1 MAFTPSDVANLL
13 RLVQGQ
19 PVPGAVTGIRTLSGQ
34 GNNLLN
40 PTWGMAN
47 TTFRRVTAAR
57 YGGQSRV
64 TDPVS
69 GIATVQNLDVNPLF
83 QGLDPRAI
91 SNVVGVQEATT
102 PKQAVNHLWVAF
114 GQYVDHGFDFV
125 EKGGSGTLEI
135 GGPGV
140 NRATDN
146 PADLTRATVTGFD
159 ASGIPLHRNKT
170 AQFVDQNQAY
180 GSIELVGTFLR
191 ETTGNGSVGA
201 RLASGAVDPSNPSMR
216 LLPTLRK
223 LILDHWANNTRFNSN
238 GLNTT
243 FRAYY
248 PGLVSATGVINEAMV
263 PGLFRNFM
271 GSDQPLLLDLN
282 PFISPLDHI
291 VAGDGRVNENITL
304 TGIHTVWARNHNF
317 HVESLLASGFTG
329 TAEELYQAAK
339 IVNETEYQR
348 VLFTDYTDALLGGMK
363 GSGQHGWSGYNPNA
377 DVGISHEFAANAF
390 RFGHSGVPE
399 LVRLITPAGSSQE
412 VRLFDVF
419 LNPTSKGQF
428 TGPLPAGYVP
438 QPGYS
443 EHGVATIL
451 RGIANQA
458 SERIDAQVV
467 NALRNDLVRN
477 PADLF
482 SFNVQRG
489 RDLGLGSLNQL
500 RIQLSASTDP
510 YVREAVERAG
520 GPLTPYTSWE
530 NFQDRNGLSNAD
542 ITKLRR
548 AYPDLV
554 LQPAE
559 ILPFRRA
566 NPEITLVNGNTVKGI
581 DRLDGWV
588 GGLSEKHINGGVVG
602 QTYWVIL
609 HQTFDKLQEADRFYY
624 LDRTK
629 GFDFYKD
636 ATLADI
642 FQRNTGVHFSESI
655 FFTPTDL
662 VAPTVVS
669 QAPAARA
676 TQVDPNANLTLTFS
690 EAIKRGLGS
699 IELRTAAGVLVE
711 TFANTSPRVT
721 ITGSTLMVDP
731 TRALAGNTSYRLILS
746 SGAVTDLSG
755 NGQGAYTAP
764 AFTTA
769 SVGVTLVGDT
779 NANTLTG
786 GALND
791 ILRGLGGADT
801 LQGMAGNDSID
812 GGAGNDVLGGGAGA
826 DMLTGGLDRD
836 TFVLNAAGGASNTPG
851 FAGTDVITDFLRG
864 TDRLALSRATY
875 AGFGMATAVAANQL
889 LVGNFAGRTGFVSTE
904 TVNTRLIY
912 DTASGN
918 LWHDANGNLA
928 GGFTQIAVL
937 RNGLN
942 PLTTLSTTDLTLIA

>member
-1 MAFTPSDVANLL
+1 
-13 RLVQGQ
+13 
-19 PVPGAVTGIRTLSGQ
+19 
-34 GNNLLN
+34 
-40 PTWGMAN
+40 
-47 TTFRRVTAAR
+47 
-57 YGGQSRV
+57 
-64 TDPVS
+64 
-69 GIATVQNLDVNPLF
+69 VQNLDVNPLF
-83 QGLDPRAI
+83 RGLDPRAI
-91 SNVVGVQEATT
+91 SNVVGVQDATT
-102 PKQAVNHLWVAF
+102 PREAVNHLWVAF
-114 GQYVDHGFDFV
+114 GQYADHGFDFV

-146 PADLTRATVTGFD
+146 PADLTRASVTGFD
-159 ASGIPLHRNKT
+159 ASGIPQHRNKT
-170 AQFVDQNQAY
+170 AQYVDQNQAY

-263 PGLFRNFM
+263 PGLYRNFM

-317 HVESLLASGFTG
+317 HVEGLLASGFTG

-363 GSGQHGWSGYNPNA
+363 GGGQHGWSGYNPNA

-390 RFGHSGVPE
+390 RFGHSGVPN
-399 LVRLITPAGSSQE
+399 LVRLITPAGTSQD
-412 VRLFDVF
+412 VPLFDVF
-419 LNPTSKGQF
+419 LNPTNRGQF
-428 TGPLPAGYVP
+428 TAALPPGYVP

-443 EHGVATIL
+443 EIGAATIL
-451 RGIANQA
+451 RGIANQP
-458 SERIDAQVV
+458 SERIDPQVV

-500 RIQLSASTDP
+500 RIQLTASTDP

-530 NFQDRNGLSNAD
+530 DFQARNGLSAAD
-542 ITKLRR
+542 INKLRL

-566 NPEITLVNGNTVKGI
+566 NPDITLVNGNTVKGI

-588 GGLSEKHINGGVVG
+588 GGLSEQHINGGVVG
-602 QTYWVIL
+602 QTFWVIL

-629 GFDFYKD
+629 NFDFYKN
-636 ATLADI
+636 ASLADI

-669 QAPAARA
+669 QAPAAGA

-690 EAIKRGLGS
+690 EAIKRGLGT

-721 ITGSTLMVDP
+721 ITGITVTVDP

-769 SVGVTLVGDT
+769 SVGVTLVGDN

-791 ILRGLGGADT
+791 ILRGLGGADA

-812 GGAGNDVLGGGAGA
+812 GGAGNDVVGGGAGA
-826 DMLTGGLDRD
+826 DLLTGGLDRD
-836 TFVLNAAGGASNTPG
+836 TFVLNAAGAATNNSAV
-851 FAGTDVITDFLRG
+851 AGTDVITDFVRG
-864 TDRLALSRATY
+864 TDQLALSRTTY
-875 AGFGMATAVAANQL
+875 AGFGRATAVAPNQL

-918 LWHDANGNLA
+918 LWHDANGNFA

-937 RNGLN
+937 RNGGT
-942 PLTTLSTTDLTLIA
+942 PVTTLTTADLTLIA

>member
-1 MAFTPSDVANLL
+1 
-13 RLVQGQ
+13 
-19 PVPGAVTGIRTLSGQ
+19 
-34 GNNLLN
+34 

-47 TTFRRVTAAR
+47 TTFRRVTGAR
-57 YGGQSRV
+57 YGSPIRV
-64 TDPVS
+64 TDPAT
-69 GIATVQNLDVNPLF
+69 GAITVQNLGVNPLF
-83 QGLDPRAI
+83 RGLDPRAI
-91 SNVVGVQEATT
+91 SNIVGVQESTT
-102 PKQAVNHLWVAF
+102 PTQALNHLWVAF

-125 EKGGSGTLEI
+125 EKGGSGTLAI
-135 GGPGV
+135 GGLGV

-146 PADLTRATVTGFD
+146 PADLTRATVIGFD
-159 ASGIPLHRNKT
+159 ANGIPLHRNQT
-170 AQFVDQNQAY
+170 AQYVDQNQAY

-191 ETTGNGSVGA
+191 ETTGNGTVGA
-201 RLASGAVDPSNPSMR
+201 RLASGAVDPSNPAMR

-223 LILDHWANNTRFNSN
+223 LIHDHWANDTRFNSN

-263 PGLFRNFM
+263 PDLYRNFM
-271 GSDQPLLLDLN
+271 GSNQPLLLDLN

-291 VAGDGRVNENITL
+291 VGGDGRVNENITL

-317 HVESLLASGFTG
+317 HVDGLLASGFSG

-377 DVGISHEFAANAF
+377 DVGISHEFAASAF
-390 RFGHSGVPE
+390 RFGHSGVPN
-399 LVRLITPAGSSQE
+399 LVRLITPAGASQD
-412 VRLFDVF
+412 VPLFDVF
-419 LNPTSKGQF
+419 LNPTNKGQF
-428 TGPLPAGYVP
+428 TAPLPPGYVP

-443 EHGVATIL
+443 EIGAATIL
-451 RGIANQA
+451 QGIANQA
-458 SERIDAQVV
+458 SERIDTQVV

-500 RIQLSASTDP
+500 RMQLSASTDP
-510 YVREAVERAG
+510 YVREAVERAD

-530 NFQDRNGLSNAD
+530 DFQARNGLSAAD
-542 ITKLRR
+542 INKLRL

-559 ILPFRRA
+559 ILAFRRA
-566 NPEITLVNGNTVKGI
+566 NPDITLVNGNTVKGI

-588 GGLSEKHINGGVVG
+588 GALSEKHINGGVVG
-602 QTYWVIL
+602 QTFWVIL

-629 GFDFYKD
+629 DFDFYKD

-642 FQRNTGVHFSESI
+642 FQRNTGVPFSESI
-655 FFTPTDL
+655 FFTPTDV

-669 QAPAARA
+669 Q
-676 TQVDPNANLTLTFS
+676 T
-690 EAIKRGLGS
+690 
-699 IELRTAAGVLVE
+699 
-711 TFANTSPRVT
+711 
-721 ITGSTLMVDP
+721 
-731 TRALAGNTSYRLILS
+731 
-746 SGAVTDLSG
+746 
-755 NGQGAYTAP
+755 P

-769 SVGVTLVGDT
+769 PVGLTLVGDN

-791 ILRGLGGADT
+791 TILGLGGADT
-801 LQGMAGNDSID
+801 LEGLAGHDSID
-812 GGAGNDVLGGGAGA
+812 GGAGTDTLIGGAGV
-826 DMLTGGLDRD
+826 DVLTGGLDRD
-836 TFVLNAAGGASNTPG
+836 IFVLNAAGGVTNTPAI
-851 FAGTDVITDFLRG
+851 AGADVITDFQSG
-864 TDRLALSRATY
+864 TDVLALSRTTF
-875 AGFGMATAVAANQL
+875 AGFGRINAVARSQL
-889 LVGNFAGRTGFVSTE
+889 LVGNFAGGTGFVSSE
-904 TVNTRLIY
+904 TANTRLVY

-918 LWHDANGNLA
+918 LWHDANGNLD

-937 RNGLN
+937 RNGVN
-942 PLTTLSTTDLTLIA
+942 PLTTLTTADLNLIA

>member
-1 MAFTPSDVANLL
+1 MSFTPSDVANLL

-19 PVPGAVTGIRTLSGQ
+19 PVPGAVTGIRSLSGE
-34 GNNLLN
+34 GNNLRN

-47 TTFRRVTAAR
+47 TTFRRVTGAR
-57 YGGQSRV
+57 YGSPIRV
-64 TDPVS
+64 TDPAT
-69 GIATVQNLDVNPLF
+69 GAITVQNLGVNPLF
-83 QGLDPRAI
+83 RGLDPRAI
-91 SNVVGVQEATT
+91 SNIVGVQESTT
-102 PKQAVNHLWVAF
+102 PTQALNHLWVAF

-125 EKGGSGTLEI
+125 EKGGSGTLAI
-135 GGPGV
+135 GGLGV

-146 PADLTRATVTGFD
+146 PADLTRATVIGFD
-159 ASGIPLHRNKT
+159 ANGIPLHRNQT
-170 AQFVDQNQAY
+170 AQYVDQNQAY

-191 ETTGNGSVGA
+191 ETTGNGTVGA
-201 RLASGAVDPSNPSMR
+201 RLASGAVDPSNPAMR

-223 LILDHWANNTRFNSN
+223 LIHDHWANDTRFNSN

-263 PGLFRNFM
+263 PDLYRNFM
-271 GSDQPLLLDLN
+271 GSNQPLLLDLN

-291 VAGDGRVNENITL
+291 VGGDGRVNENITL

-317 HVESLLASGFTG
+317 HVDGLLASGFSG

-377 DVGISHEFAANAF
+377 DVGISHEFAASAF
-390 RFGHSGVPE
+390 RFGHSGVPN
-399 LVRLITPAGSSQE
+399 LVRLITPAGASQD
-412 VRLFDVF
+412 VPLFDVF
-419 LNPTSKGQF
+419 LNPTNKGQF
-428 TGPLPAGYVP
+428 TAPLPPGYVP

-443 EHGVATIL
+443 EIGAATIL
-451 RGIANQA
+451 QGIANQA
-458 SERIDAQVV
+458 SERIDTQVV

-500 RIQLSASTDP
+500 RMQLSASTDP
-510 YVREAVERAG
+510 YVREAVERAD

-530 NFQDRNGLSNAD
+530 DFQARNGLSAAD
-542 ITKLRR
+542 INKLRL

-559 ILPFRRA
+559 ILAFRRA
-566 NPEITLVNGNTVKGI
+566 NPDITLVNGNTVKGI

-588 GGLSEKHINGGVVG
+588 GALSEKHINGGVVG
-602 QTYWVIL
+602 QTFWVIL

-629 GFDFYKD
+629 DFDFYKD

-642 FQRNTGVHFSESI
+642 FQRNTGVPFSESI
-655 FFTPTDL
+655 FFTPTDV

-669 QAPAARA
+669 Q
-676 TQVDPNANLTLTFS
+676 T
-690 EAIKRGLGS
+690 
-699 IELRTAAGVLVE
+699 
-711 TFANTSPRVT
+711 
-721 ITGSTLMVDP
+721 
-731 TRALAGNTSYRLILS
+731 
-746 SGAVTDLSG
+746 
-755 NGQGAYTAP
+755 P

-769 SVGVTLVGDT
+769 PVGLTLVGDN

-791 ILRGLGGADT
+791 TILGLGGADT
-801 LQGMAGNDSID
+801 LEGLAGHDSID
-812 GGAGNDVLGGGAGA
+812 GGAGTDTLIGGAGV
-826 DMLTGGLDRD
+826 DVLTGGLDRD
-836 TFVLNAAGGASNTPG
+836 IFVLNAAGGATNTPAI
-851 FAGTDVITDFLRG
+851 AGADVITDFQSG
-864 TDRLALSRATY
+864 TDVLALSRTTF
-875 AGFGMATAVAANQL
+875 AGFGRINAVARRQL
-889 LVGNFAGRTGFVSTE
+889 LVGNFAGGTGFVSSE
-904 TVNTRLIY
+904 TANTRLVY

-918 LWHDANGNLA
+918 LWHDANGNLD

-937 RNGLN
+937 RNGVN
-942 PLTTLSTTDLTLIA
+942 PLTTLTTADLNLIA

>member
-1 MAFTPSDVANLL
+1 
-13 RLVQGQ
+13 
-19 PVPGAVTGIRTLSGQ
+19 
-34 GNNLLN
+34 
-40 PTWGMAN
+40 
-47 TTFRRVTAAR
+47 
-57 YGGQSRV
+57 
-64 TDPVS
+64 
-69 GIATVQNLDVNPLF
+69 
-83 QGLDPRAI
+83 
-91 SNVVGVQEATT
+91 
-102 PKQAVNHLWVAF
+102 
-114 GQYVDHGFDFV
+114 
-125 EKGGSGTLEI
+125 
-135 GGPGV
+135 
-140 NRATDN
+140 
-146 PADLTRATVTGFD
+146 
-159 ASGIPLHRNKT
+159 
-170 AQFVDQNQAY
+170 
-180 GSIELVGTFLR
+180 
-191 ETTGNGSVGA
+191 
-201 RLASGAVDPSNPSMR
+201 MR

-243 FRAYY
+243 FRAYF
-248 PGLVSATGVINEAMV
+248 PGLVSATGVINEAML
-263 PGLFRNFM
+263 PGLYKNFM

-304 TGIHTVWARNHNF
+304 TGMHTVWARNHNF
-317 HVESLLASGFTG
+317 HVDRLLASGFRG

-339 IVNETEYQR
+339 IVNDTEYQR

-363 GSGQHGWSGYNPNA
+363 GGGQHGWSGYNPNA

-399 LVRLITPAGSSQE
+399 LVRLITPAGASQE

-428 TGPLPAGYVP
+428 TGPLPPGYVP

-443 EHGVATIL
+443 EHGAATIL
-451 RGIANQA
+451 RGIANQS
-458 SERIDAQVV
+458 SERIDTQVV

-482 SFNVQRG
+482 SINVQRG

-500 RIQLSASTDP
+500 RMQLSASTDP
-510 YVREAVERAG
+510 YVREAVERTG
-520 GPLTPYTSWE
+520 LPLTPYTSWE
-530 NFQDRNGLSNAD
+530 DFQARNGLSAID
-542 ITKLRR
+542 IGKLRQ

-559 ILPFRRA
+559 ILAFRRS
-566 NPEITLVNGNTVKGI
+566 NPDITLVNGNTVKGI

-602 QTYWVIL
+602 QTCWVIL

-629 GFDFYKD
+629 NFDFYKE
-636 ATLADI
+636 ASLTDI
-642 FQRNTGVHFSESI
+642 FQRNTGVHFSQSI
-655 FFTPTDL
+655 FFTPTDV

-669 QAPAARA
+669 QAPAASA
-676 TQVDPNANLTLTFS
+676 TNVDPNANLTITFS

-699 IELRTAAGVLVE
+699 IELRTAAGALVE

-721 ITGSTLMVDP
+721 ITGGTLTVDP
-731 TRALAGNTSYRLILS
+731 TATLAGNISYRLILA

-755 NGQGAYTAP
+755 NVHGAYTAP
-764 AFTTA
+764 KFTVA
-769 SVGVTLVGDT
+769 PVGVTLVGNN

-791 ILRGLGGADT
+791 TLLGLGGADT

-812 GGAGNDVLGGGAGA
+812 GGAGNDSVGGGAGT
-826 DMLTGGLDRD
+826 DLLTGGLDRD

-851 FAGTDVITDFLRG
+851 VAGTDVITDFVRG
-864 TDRLALSRATY
+864 TDLLALSRTTY
-875 AGFGMATAVAANQL
+875 AGFGRTTAVAANQL
-889 LVGNFAGRTGFVSTE
+889 LVGNFAGGTGFVSTE
-904 TVNTRLIY
+904 TASTRLVY

-937 RNGLN
+937 RNGAT
-942 PLTTLSTTDLTLIA
+942 PLTTLTTADLTLIA

>member
-1 MAFTPSDVANLL
+1 MSFTPSDVANLL
-13 RLVQGQ
+13 RLVQGL
-19 PVPGAVTGIRTLSGQ
+19 PVPGAVTGIRSLSGE
-34 GNNLLN
+34 GNNLRN

-47 TTFRRVTAAR
+47 TTFRRVTGAR
-57 YGGQSRV
+57 YGSPIRV
-64 TDPVS
+64 TDP
-69 GIATVQNLDVNPLF
+69 ATGAITMQNLDVNPLF
-83 QGLDPRAI
+83 RGLDPRAI
-91 SNVVGVQEATT
+91 SNIVGAQQAAT

-159 ASGIPLHRNKT
+159 ANGIPLHRNQT
-170 AQFVDQNQAY
+170 AQYVDQNQAY

-191 ETTGNGSVGA
+191 ETTGNGTVGA
-201 RLASGAVDPSNPSMR
+201 RLASGAVDPSNPAMR

-238 GLNTT
+238 GLHTT

-248 PGLVSATGVINEAMV
+248 PGLVSTTGVINEAMV
-263 PGLFRNFM
+263 PGLYRNFM
-271 GSDQPLLLDLN
+271 GSNQPLLLDLN

-291 VAGDGRVNENITL
+291 VGGDGRVNENITL
-304 TGIHTVWARNHNF
+304 TGIHTIWARNHNF
-317 HVESLLASGFTG
+317 HVDRLLASGFRG

-348 VLFTDYTDALLGGMK
+348 VLFTDYTDALLGGMQ
-363 GSGQHGWSGYNPNA
+363 GGGQHGWSGYNPNA

-390 RFGHSGVPE
+390 RFGHSGVPN
-399 LVRLITPAGSSQE
+399 LVRLITPAGTSQD
-412 VRLFDVF
+412 VPLFDVF
-419 LNPTSKGQF
+419 LNPTNRGQF
-428 TGPLPAGYVP
+428 TAPLPPGYVP

-443 EHGVATIL
+443 EIGAATIL
-451 RGIANQA
+451 QGIANQA
-458 SERIDAQVV
+458 SERIDTQVV

-500 RIQLSASTDP
+500 RIQLTASTDP

-530 NFQDRNGLSNAD
+530 DFQARNGLSAAD
-542 ITKLRR
+542 ITKLRS

-559 ILPFRRA
+559 IPAFRAA

-581 DRLDGWV
+581 DRVDGWV
-588 GGLSEKHINGGVVG
+588 GALSEKHINGGVVG
-602 QTYWVIL
+602 QTFWVIL

-629 GFDFYKD
+629 DFDFYKD

-642 FQRNTGVHFSESI
+642 FQRNTGVHFSQSI

-669 QAPAARA
+669 QTPAANG

-711 TFANTSPRVT
+711 TFASPSSRVS
-721 ITGSTLMVDP
+721 ITGSTLTVDP
-731 TRALAGNTSYRLILS
+731 SRALAGNTSYRLVLA

-755 NGQGAYTAP
+755 NAQGAYTSQGFITAP
-764 AFTTA
+764 
-769 SVGVTLVGDT
+769 VGLTLVGDN
-779 NANTLTG
+779 NANILTG
-786 GALND
+786 GILND
-791 ILRGLGGADT
+791 TIRGLGGADT
-801 LQGMAGNDSID
+801 LQGQAGHDSID
-812 GGAGNDVLGGGAGA
+812 GGAGTDTLIGGAGV
-826 DMLTGGLDRD
+826 DVLTGGLDRD
-836 TFVLNAAGGASNTPG
+836 KFVLNAAGGASNTPA
-851 FAGTDVITDFLRG
+851 FAGADVITDFQRG
-864 TDRLALSRATY
+864 TDVVALSRTTY
-875 AGFGMATAVAANQL
+875 AGFGRTNAVATNQL
-889 LVGNFAGRTGFVSTE
+889 LVGNFAGGSGFVSRE
-904 TVNTRLIY
+904 TANTRLVY

-937 RNGLN
+937 RNGVN
-942 PLTTLSTTDLTLIA
+942 PLTTLTTADLTLIA

>member
-1 MAFTPSDVANLL
+1 
-13 RLVQGQ
+13 
-19 PVPGAVTGIRTLSGQ
+19 
-34 GNNLLN
+34 
-40 PTWGMAN
+40 
-47 TTFRRVTAAR
+47 
-57 YGGQSRV
+57 
-64 TDPVS
+64 
-69 GIATVQNLDVNPLF
+69 VQNLDVNPLF
-83 QGLDPRAI
+83 RGLDPRAI
-91 SNVVGVQEATT
+91 SNVVGVQDATT
-102 PKQAVNHLWVAF
+102 PREAVNHLWVAF
-114 GQYVDHGFDFV
+114 GQYADHGFDFV

-146 PADLTRATVTGFD
+146 PADLTRASVTGFD
-159 ASGIPLHRNKT
+159 ASGIPQHRNKT
-170 AQFVDQNQAY
+170 AQYVDQNQAY

-263 PGLFRNFM
+263 PGLYRNFM

-317 HVESLLASGFTG
+317 HVEGLLASGFTG

-363 GSGQHGWSGYNPNA
+363 GGGQHGWSGYNPNA

-390 RFGHSGVPE
+390 RFGHSGVPN
-399 LVRLITPAGSSQE
+399 LVRLITPAGTSQD
-412 VRLFDVF
+412 VPLFDVF
-419 LNPTSKGQF
+419 LNPTNRGQF
-428 TGPLPAGYVP
+428 TAALPPGYVP

-443 EHGVATIL
+443 EIGAATIL
-451 RGIANQA
+451 RGIANQP
-458 SERIDAQVV
+458 SERIDPQVV

-500 RIQLSASTDP
+500 RIQLTASTDP

-530 NFQDRNGLSNAD
+530 DFQARNGLSAAD
-542 ITKLRR
+542 INKLRL

-588 GGLSEKHINGGVVG
+588 GGLSEQHINGGVVG
-602 QTYWVIL
+602 QTFWVIL

-629 GFDFYKD
+629 NFDFYKN
-636 ATLADI
+636 ASLADI

-669 QAPAARA
+669 QAPAAGA

-690 EAIKRGLGS
+690 EAIKRGLGT

-721 ITGSTLMVDP
+721 ITGITVTVDP

-769 SVGVTLVGDT
+769 SVGVTLVGDN

-791 ILRGLGGADT
+791 ILRGLGGADA

-812 GGAGNDVLGGGAGA
+812 GGAGNDVVGGGAGA
-826 DMLTGGLDRD
+826 DLLTGGLDRD
-836 TFVLNAAGGASNTPG
+836 TFVLNAAGAATNNSAV
-851 FAGTDVITDFLRG
+851 AGTDVITDFVRG
-864 TDRLALSRATY
+864 TDQLALSRTTY
-875 AGFGMATAVAANQL
+875 AGFGRATAVAPNQL

-918 LWHDANGNLA
+918 LWHDANGNFA

-937 RNGLN
+937 RNGGT
-942 PLTTLSTTDLTLIA
+942 PVTTLTTADLTLIA

>member
-1 MAFTPSDVANLL
+1 
-13 RLVQGQ
+13 
-19 PVPGAVTGIRTLSGQ
+19 
-34 GNNLLN
+34 
-40 PTWGMAN
+40 
-47 TTFRRVTAAR
+47 
-57 YGGQSRV
+57 
-64 TDPVS
+64 
-69 GIATVQNLDVNPLF
+69 VNPLF

-91 SNVVGVQEATT
+91 SNIVGVQEATT
-102 PKQAVNHLWVAF
+102 PKQALNHLWVAF

-146 PADLTRATVTGFD
+146 PADLTRATVIGFD
-159 ASGIPLHRNKT
+159 ANGIPLHRNQT
-170 AQFVDQNQAY
+170 AQYVDQNQAY

-191 ETTGNGSVGA
+191 ETTGNGTVGA
-201 RLASGAVDPSNPSMR
+201 RLASGAVDPSNPAMR

-243 FRAYY
+243 FRAYF
-248 PGLVSATGVINEAMV
+248 PGLVSATGVINETMV
-263 PGLFRNFM
+263 PGLYRNFM
-271 GSDQPLLLDLN
+271 GSNQPLLLDLN

-291 VAGDGRVNENITL
+291 VAGDGRANENITL

-317 HVESLLASGFTG
+317 HVDRLLASGFRG

-399 LVRLITPAGSSQE
+399 LVRLITPAGASQE

-428 TGPLPAGYVP
+428 TGPLPPGYVP

-443 EHGVATIL
+443 EIGAATIL

-458 SERIDAQVV
+458 SERIDTQVV

-500 RIQLSASTDP
+500 RMQLSASTDP
-510 YVREAVERAG
+510 YVREAVERAD

-530 NFQDRNGLSNAD
+530 DFQARNGLSNAD

-566 NPEITLVNGNTVKGI
+566 NPDITLVNGNTVKGI

-588 GGLSEKHINGGVVG
+588 GALSEKHINGGVVG
-602 QTYWVIL
+602 QTFWVIL

-629 GFDFYKD
+629 DFDFYKD

-669 QAPAARA
+669 QAPAASA

-690 EAIKRGLGS
+690 EAIKRGLGT

-711 TFANTSPRVT
+711 TFASPSPRVS
-721 ITGSTLMVDP
+721 ITGSTLTVDP
-731 TRALAGNTSYRLILS
+731 SRALAGNTSYRLVLA

-755 NGQGAYTAP
+755 NAQGSYTSQG
-764 AFTTA
+764 FTTA
-769 SVGVTLVGDT
+769 PVGLTLVGDN

-786 GALND
+786 GILND
-791 ILRGLGGADT
+791 TIRGLGGVDT
-801 LQGMAGNDSID
+801 LQGQAGHDSID
-812 GGAGNDVLGGGAGA
+812 GGAGTDTLIGGAGV
-826 DMLTGGLDRD
+826 DVLTGGLDRD
-836 TFVLNAAGGASNTPG
+836 TFVLNAAGGASNTPA
-851 FAGTDVITDFLRG
+851 FARADVITDFQRG
-864 TDRLALSRATY
+864 TDVVALSRTTFT
-875 AGFGMATAVAANQL
+875 GFGRTNAVATNQL
-889 LVGNFAGRTGFVSTE
+889 LVGNFAGGTGFVSSE
-904 TVNTRLIY
+904 TANTRLVY

-937 RNGLN
+937 RNGVN
-942 PLTTLSTTDLTLIA
+942 PITTLTTSDLTLIA

>member
-1 MAFTPSDVANLL
+1 
-13 RLVQGQ
+13 
-19 PVPGAVTGIRTLSGQ
+19 
-34 GNNLLN
+34 
-40 PTWGMAN
+40 
-47 TTFRRVTAAR
+47 
-57 YGGQSRV
+57 
-64 TDPVS
+64 
-69 GIATVQNLDVNPLF
+69 VQNLDVNPLF
-83 QGLDPRAI
+83 RGLDPRAI
-91 SNVVGVQEATT
+91 SNVVGVQDATT
-102 PKQAVNHLWVAF
+102 PREAVNHLWVAF
-114 GQYVDHGFDFV
+114 GQYADHGFDFV

-146 PADLTRATVTGFD
+146 PADLTRASVTGFD
-159 ASGIPLHRNKT
+159 ASGIPQHRNKT
-170 AQFVDQNQAY
+170 AQYVDQNQAY

-263 PGLFRNFM
+263 PGLYRNFM

-317 HVESLLASGFTG
+317 HVEGLLASGFTG

-348 VLFTDYTDALLGGMK
+348 VLFTDYTDALLGGLK
-363 GSGQHGWSGYNPNA
+363 GGGQHGWSGYNPNA

-390 RFGHSGVPE
+390 RFGHSGVPN
-399 LVRLITPAGSSQE
+399 LVRLITPAGAGQD
-412 VRLFDVF
+412 VPLFDVF
-419 LNPTSKGQF
+419 LNPTNQGQF
-428 TGPLPAGYVP
+428 TAPLPPGYVP

-443 EHGVATIL
+443 EIGAATIL
-451 RGIANQA
+451 RGIANQP
-458 SERIDAQVV
+458 SERIDPQVV

-500 RIQLSASTDP
+500 RIQLTASTDP

-530 NFQDRNGLSNAD
+530 DFQARNGLSAAD
-542 ITKLRR
+542 INKLRL

-588 GGLSEKHINGGVVG
+588 GGLSEQHINGGVVG
-602 QTYWVIL
+602 QTFWVIL

-629 GFDFYKD
+629 NFDFYKN
-636 ATLADI
+636 ASLADI

-669 QAPAARA
+669 QAPAAGA

-690 EAIKRGLGS
+690 EAIKRGLGT

-721 ITGSTLMVDP
+721 ITGITVTVDP

-769 SVGVTLVGDT
+769 SVGVTLVGDN

-791 ILRGLGGADT
+791 ILRGLGGADA

-812 GGAGNDVLGGGAGA
+812 GGAGNDVVGGGAGA
-826 DMLTGGLDRD
+826 DLLTGGLDRD
-836 TFVLNAAGGASNTPG
+836 TFVLNAAGAATNNSAV
-851 FAGTDVITDFLRG
+851 AGTDVITDFVRG
-864 TDRLALSRATY
+864 TDQLALSRTTY
-875 AGFGMATAVAANQL
+875 AGFGRATAVAPNQL

-918 LWHDANGNLA
+918 LWHDANGNFA

-937 RNGLN
+937 RNGGT
-942 PLTTLSTTDLTLIA
+942 PVTTLTTADLTLIA

>member
-1 MAFTPSDVANLL
+1 
-13 RLVQGQ
+13 
-19 PVPGAVTGIRTLSGQ
+19 
-34 GNNLLN
+34 
-40 PTWGMAN
+40 
-47 TTFRRVTAAR
+47 
-57 YGGQSRV
+57 
-64 TDPVS
+64 
-69 GIATVQNLDVNPLF
+69 
-83 QGLDPRAI
+83 
-91 SNVVGVQEATT
+91 
-102 PKQAVNHLWVAF
+102 
-114 GQYVDHGFDFV
+114 
-125 EKGGSGTLEI
+125 
-135 GGPGV
+135 
-140 NRATDN
+140 
-146 PADLTRATVTGFD
+146 
-159 ASGIPLHRNKT
+159 
-170 AQFVDQNQAY
+170 
-180 GSIELVGTFLR
+180 
-191 ETTGNGSVGA
+191 
-201 RLASGAVDPSNPSMR
+201 
-216 LLPTLRK
+216 
-223 LILDHWANNTRFNSN
+223 
-238 GLNTT
+238 
-243 FRAYY
+243 RAYF
-248 PGLVSATGVINEAMV
+248 PGLVSATGVINETMV
-263 PGLFRNFM
+263 PGLYKNFM
-271 GSDQPLLLDLN
+271 GSNQPLLLDLN

-317 HVESLLASGFTG
+317 HVEGLLSSGFTG

-390 RFGHSGVPE
+390 RFGHSGVPN
-399 LVRLITPAGSSQE
+399 LVRLITPAGGSQD
-412 VRLFDVF
+412 VPLFDVF
-419 LNPTSKGQF
+419 LNPTNRGQF
-428 TGPLPAGYVP
+428 TGTLPPGYVP

-458 SERIDAQVV
+458 SERIDTQVV

-530 NFQDRNGLSNAD
+530 DFQARNGLSAAE
-542 ITKLRR
+542 IGKLRQ

-588 GGLSEKHINGGVVG
+588 GALSEKHINGGVVG
-602 QTYWVIL
+602 QTFWVIL

-629 GFDFYKD
+629 DFDFYKN

-642 FQRNTGVHFSESI
+642 FQRNTGVSFSESI

-669 QAPAARA
+669 QAPAASA

-699 IELRTAAGVLVE
+699 IELRTAAGVLVQ
-711 TFANTSPRVT
+711 TFANSSPRVT
-721 ITGSTLMVDP
+721 ITGSTLTVDP
-731 TRALAGNTSYRLILS
+731 TRALAGNTSYRLILA

-755 NGQGAYTAP
+755 NAQGAYTAP

-769 SVGVTLVGDT
+769 PVGVTLVGNN
-779 NANTLTG
+779 NANTLSG

-791 ILRGLGGADT
+791 TIQGLGGADI
-801 LQGMAGNDSID
+801 LQGLAGNDSID
-812 GGAGNDVLGGGAGA
+812 GGAGGDSVGGGAGA
-826 DMLTGGLDRD
+826 DLLTGGLDRD
-836 TFVLNAAGGASNTPG
+836 TFVLNAAGAATNNPAV
-851 FAGTDVITDFLRG
+851 AGTDVITDFVRG
-864 TDRLALSRATY
+864 TDRLALSRTTY
-875 AGFGMATAVAANQL
+875 AGFGRSITVAPNQL
-889 LVGNFAGRTGFVSTE
+889 LVGNFAGGTGFTAVE
-904 TVNTRLIY
+904 TASTRLVY
-912 DTASGN
+912 DRASGN

-928 GGFTQIAVL
+928 GGFTSIAVL
-937 RNGLN
+937 RNGGTPLAT
-942 PLTTLSTTDLTLIA
+942 LTTADLTLIA

>member
-1 MAFTPSDVANLL
+1 MSFTPSDVANLL

-19 PVPGAVTGIRTLSGQ
+19 PVPGAVTGIRSLSGE
-34 GNNLLN
+34 GNNLRN

-47 TTFRRVTAAR
+47 TTFRRVTGAR
-57 YGGQSRV
+57 YGSPIRV
-64 TDPVS
+64 TDPAT
-69 GIATVQNLDVNPLF
+69 GAITVQNLDVNPLF
-83 QGLDPRAI
+83 RGLDPRAI
-91 SNVVGVQEATT
+91 SNVVGVQDATT
-102 PKQAVNHLWVAF
+102 PREAVNHLWVAF
-114 GQYVDHGFDFV
+114 GQYADHGFDFV

-146 PADLTRATVTGFD
+146 PADLTRASVTGFD
-159 ASGIPLHRNKT
+159 ASGIPQHRNKT
-170 AQFVDQNQAY
+170 AQYVDQNQAY

-263 PGLFRNFM
+263 PGLYRNFM

-317 HVESLLASGFTG
+317 HVEGLLASGFTG

-348 VLFTDYTDALLGGMK
+348 VLFTDYTDALLGGLK
-363 GSGQHGWSGYNPNA
+363 GGGQHGWSGYNPNA

-390 RFGHSGVPE
+390 RFGHSGVPN
-399 LVRLITPAGSSQE
+399 LVRLITPAGAGQD
-412 VRLFDVF
+412 VPLFDVF
-419 LNPTSKGQF
+419 LNPTNQGQF
-428 TGPLPAGYVP
+428 TAPLPPGYVP

-443 EHGVATIL
+443 EIGAATIL
-451 RGIANQA
+451 RGIANQP
-458 SERIDAQVV
+458 SERIDPQVV

-500 RIQLSASTDP
+500 RIQLTASTDP

-530 NFQDRNGLSNAD
+530 DFQARNGLSAAD
-542 ITKLRR
+542 INKLRL

-588 GGLSEKHINGGVVG
+588 GGLSEQHINGGVVG
-602 QTYWVIL
+602 QTFWVIL

-629 GFDFYKD
+629 NFDFYKN
-636 ATLADI
+636 ASLADI

-669 QAPAARA
+669 QAPAAGA

-690 EAIKRGLGS
+690 EAIKRGLGT

-721 ITGSTLMVDP
+721 ITGITVTVDP

-769 SVGVTLVGDT
+769 SVGVTLVGDN

-791 ILRGLGGADT
+791 ILRGLGGADA

-812 GGAGNDVLGGGAGA
+812 GGAGNDVVGGGAGA
-826 DMLTGGLDRD
+826 DLLTGGLDRD
-836 TFVLNAAGGASNTPG
+836 TFVLNAAGAATNNSAV
-851 FAGTDVITDFLRG
+851 AGTDVITDFVRG
-864 TDRLALSRATY
+864 TDQLALSRATY
-875 AGFGMATAVAANQL
+875 AGFGRTISVAPNQL
-889 LVGNFAGRTGFVSTE
+889 LVGSFAGGTGFTAVE
-904 TVNTRLIY
+904 TASTRLVY
-912 DTASGN
+912 DRASGN

-928 GGFTQIAVL
+928 GGFTPIAVL
-937 RNGLN
+937 RNGGT
-942 PLTTLSTTDLTLIA
+942 PVTTLTTADLTLIA

>member
-1 MAFTPSDVANLL
+1 
-13 RLVQGQ
+13 
-19 PVPGAVTGIRTLSGQ
+19 
-34 GNNLLN
+34 
-40 PTWGMAN
+40 
-47 TTFRRVTAAR
+47 
-57 YGGQSRV
+57 
-64 TDPVS
+64 
-69 GIATVQNLDVNPLF
+69 
-83 QGLDPRAI
+83 
-91 SNVVGVQEATT
+91 
-102 PKQAVNHLWVAF
+102 VAF

-159 ASGIPLHRNKT
+159 ANGIPLHRNQT
-170 AQFVDQNQAY
+170 AQYVDQNQAY

-243 FRAYY
+243 FRAYF
-248 PGLVSATGVINEAMV
+248 PGLVSATGVINETMV
-263 PGLFRNFM
+263 PGLYRNFM
-271 GSDQPLLLDLN
+271 GSNQPLLLDLN

-317 HVESLLASGFTG
+317 HVEGLLSSGFTG

-390 RFGHSGVPE
+390 RFGHSGVPN
-399 LVRLITPAGSSQE
+399 LVRLITPAGGSQD
-412 VRLFDVF
+412 VPLFDVF
-419 LNPTSKGQF
+419 LNPTNRGQF
-428 TGPLPAGYVP
+428 TGTLPPGYVP

-458 SERIDAQVV
+458 SERIDTQVV

-530 NFQDRNGLSNAD
+530 DFQARNGLSAAE
-542 ITKLRR
+542 IGKLRQ
-548 AYPDLV
+548 AYRDLV

-566 NPEITLVNGNTVKGI
+566 NPDITLVNGNTVKGI

-588 GGLSEKHINGGVVG
+588 GALSEKHINGGVVG
-602 QTYWVIL
+602 QTFWVIL

-629 GFDFYKD
+629 DFDFYKN

-642 FQRNTGVHFSESI
+642 FQRNTGVSFSESI

-669 QAPAARA
+669 QAPAASA
-676 TQVDPNANLTLTFS
+676 TQVDPNANLSLTFS

-711 TFANTSPRVT
+711 TFANSSPRVT
-721 ITGSTLMVDP
+721 ITGSTLTVDP
-731 TRALAGNTSYRLILS
+731 TRALAGNTSYRLILA
-746 SGAVTDLSG
+746 SGAVTDLRG
-755 NGQGAYTAP
+755 NAQGAYTAP

-769 SVGVTLVGDT
+769 PVGVTLVGNN

-791 ILRGLGGADT
+791 TIQGLGGADI
-801 LQGMAGNDSID
+801 LQGLAGNDSID
-812 GGAGNDVLGGGAGA
+812 GGAGGDSVGGGAGA
-826 DMLTGGLDRD
+826 DLLTGGLDRD
-836 TFVLNAAGGASNTPG
+836 TFVLNAAGAATNNPAV
-851 FAGTDVITDFLRG
+851 AGTDVITDFVRG
-864 TDRLALSRATY
+864 TDRLALSRTTY
-875 AGFGMATAVAANQL
+875 AGFGRSITVAPNQL

>member
-1 MAFTPSDVANLL
+1 MAFTPDDVANLL

-19 PVPGAVTGIRTLSGQ
+19 SVPGAVTGIRALSGQ

-57 YGGQSRV
+57 YGGPVRV
-64 TDPVS
+64 TDPVT
-69 GIATVQNLDVNPLF
+69 GVTTVQNLDVNPLF
-83 QGLDPRAI
+83 RGLDPRAI
-91 SNVVGVQEATT
+91 SNTVGVQEATT
-102 PKQAVNHLWVAF
+102 PREALNHLWVAF
-114 GQYVDHGFDFV
+114 GQYADHGFDFV

-146 PADLTRATVTGFD
+146 PADLTRASVTGFD

-170 AQFVDQNQAY
+170 AQYVDQNQAY

-216 LLPTLRK
+216 LLPTLRR
-223 LILDHWANNTRFNSN
+223 LILDHWANDTRFNSN

-263 PGLFRNFM
+263 PGLYRNFM
-271 GSDQPLLLDLN
+271 GSDHPLLLDLN

-317 HVESLLASGFTG
+317 HVEGLLASGFRG

-399 LVRLITPAGSSQE
+399 LVRLISPAGASQE

-419 LNPTSKGQF
+419 LNPTNQGQF
-428 TGPLPAGYVP
+428 TAPLPPGYVP

-458 SERIDAQVV
+458 SERIDPQVV
-467 NALRNDLVRN
+467 NALRTDLVRN

-500 RIQLSASTDP
+500 RLQLAASTDP
-510 YVREAVERAG
+510 YVREAVG
-520 GPLTPYTSWE
+520 LSDLPITPYTSWE
-530 NFQDRNGLSNAD
+530 DFQARNGLSAAE
-542 ITKLRR
+542 IAKLRQ

-566 NPEITLVNGNTVKGI
+566 NPDITLVNGNTVKGI

-588 GGLSEKHINGGVVG
+588 GGLSERHINGGVVG
-602 QTYWVIL
+602 QTFWVIL

-629 GFDFYKD
+629 DFDFYKD
-636 ATLADI
+636 ASLADI
-642 FQRNTGVHFSESI
+642 FQRNTGVPFSQSI
-655 FFTPTDL
+655 FLTPTDL

-669 QAPAARA
+669 QAPAASA
-676 TQVDPNANLTLTFS
+676 TQVDLNANLTLTFS
-690 EAIKRGLGS
+690 EAIRRGLGT
-699 IELRTAAGVLVE
+699 IELRTAAGALVE
-711 TFANTSPRVT
+711 SFANSSPRVT
-721 ITGSTLMVDP
+721 ITGSTLTVDP
-731 TRALAGNTSYRLILS
+731 TAALVGNTSYRLILAN
-746 SGAVTDLSG
+746 GAVIDLSG

-764 AFTTA
+764 LFTTA
-769 SVGVTLVGDT
+769 PVGVTLVGDNT
-779 NANTLTG
+779 ANTLTG

-791 ILRGLGGADT
+791 TIRGLGGGDT
-801 LQGMAGNDSID
+801 LQGLAGNDSID
-812 GGAGNDVLGGGAGA
+812 GGAGGDSVGGGAGA
-826 DMLTGGLDRD
+826 DLLTGGLDRD
-836 TFVLNAAGGASNTPG
+836 TFVLNAAGGVSNTPAV
-851 FAGTDVITDFLRG
+851 AGVDVITDFLRG

-875 AGFGMATAVAANQL
+875 AGFGRTLTVAPNQL
-889 LVGNFAGRTGFVSTE
+889 LVGNFAGGTGFTALE
-904 TVNTRLIY
+904 TASTRLVY
-912 DTASGN
+912 DRASGT

-928 GGFTQIAVL
+928 GGFTPIAVL
-937 RNGLN
+937 RNGGT
-942 PLTTLSTTDLTLIA
+942 PLTTLSTADLTLIA